1 MEARDFGG
9 AVHLGRGE
17 GLAVRMPGAQLL
29 TLKVGGARTGGAY
42 SLFEIAVWPG
52 GWQAP
57 HIQHEEDECFYV
69 LEGVFA
75 FLIER
80 ARTEAGPGSLLYVPK
95 GTLHAFENVGGT
107 TGKLLMS
114 QTPGGLHER
123 FVEETGAPVSGFVV
137 AESDP
142 SAEGSSGRTERLVA
156 KAAQYGIETVP
167 HPYGGTLR

>member
-1 MEARDFGG
+1 MEARDRGS
-9 AVHLGRGE
+9 VHLGPGE

-29 TLKVGGARTGGAY
+29 TRKLGGARTGGAF
-42 SLFEIAVWPG
+42 SLFEVAVQPG
-52 GWQAP
+52 GGPAP

-69 LEGVFA
+69 LEGRFA

-95 GTLHAFENVGGT
+95 GTLHGFENVGGA

-123 FVEETGAPVSGFVV
+123 FIEEAGEPVPGFV
-137 AESDP
+137 AGSEP
-142 SAEGSSGRTERLVA
+142 SAGGPLGTEGSAA
-156 KAAQYGIETVP
+156 KAAEYGIETVP
-167 HPYGGTLR
+167 LPWGRSVR

>member
-1 MEARDFGG
+1 MEARDLGG

-17 GLAVRMPGAQLL
+17 GPAVRMPGAQLL

-42 SLFEIAVWPG
+42 SLFEVAVRPG
-52 GWQAP
+52 GRQAP

-107 TGKLLMS
+107 T
-114 QTPGGLHER
+114 
-123 FVEETGAPVSGFVV
+123 
-137 AESDP
+137 
-142 SAEGSSGRTERLVA
+142 
-156 KAAQYGIETVP
+156 
-167 HPYGGTLR
+167 